1 MTSHKQENL
10 DTEFVAADIEINETT
25 KSFIYKLLKTFI
37 DSFYWKIKQRQEI
50 LETNEFQSNKIAEYE
65 NELRILKEWNEF
77 ILLKMN
83 QPNVIDNYENCV
95 FAIEKYLIC
104 EIAKFTQVEDVNVY
118 YTYDCITLIKIKNG
132 HEIVCEEVSEELQEK
147 IKEHLEEE
155 TQQDISINC
164 NTKWVSLMLNDLNHY
179 FLISAELLLPEHINF
194 VIKIDY
200 KDEQEGI
207 ITTNTLQILSN
218 VFAQTLSHFLR
229 LFYNDETNVE
239 QSNIFRALVSF
250 KNSKNQNDM

>member
-1 MTSHKQENL
+1 M
-10 DTEFVAADIEINETT
+10 F
-25 KSFIYKLLKTFI
+25 
-37 DSFYWKIKQRQEI
+37 
-50 LETNEFQSNKIAEYE
+50 
-65 NELRILKEWNEF
+65 
-77 ILLKMN
+77 
-83 QPNVIDNYENCV
+83 
-95 FAIEKYLIC
+95 
-104 EIAKFTQVEDVNVY
+104 
-118 YTYDCITLIKIKNG
+118 
-132 HEIVCEEVSEELQEK
+132 
-147 IKEHLEEE
+147 
-155 TQQDISINC
+155 
-164 NTKWVSLMLNDLNHY
+164 NDLNHY

-250 KNSKNQNDM
+250 KNSKYQNDM